1 MSANAQPCRIR
12 SSHPLRSLN
21 YKQGDVIHLIYSRH
35 PSEIIE
41 YKNAIFK
48 KCQVRGSVD
57 SVIFS
62 FNNVQYVLPLHQIG
76 VMGVDIDKF

>member
-12 SSHPLRSLN
+12 SSHPLRSFN
-21 YKQGDVIHLIYSRH
+21 FKQGDTVDLVYSRH
-35 PSEIIE
+35 PSELIE
-41 YKNAIFK
+41 YENAIFV

-62 FNNVQYVLPLHQIG
+62 FNNVQYILPLHQVG
-76 VMGVDIDKF
+76 VMGVDVAKL

>member
-21 YKQGDVIHLIYSRH
+21 FKQGDTVDLVYSRH
-35 PSEIIE
+35 PSELIE
-41 YKNAIFK
+41 YENAIFV

-62 FNNVQYVLPLHQIG
+62 FDNVQYILPLHQVG
-76 VMGVDIDKF
+76 VMGVDVAKL